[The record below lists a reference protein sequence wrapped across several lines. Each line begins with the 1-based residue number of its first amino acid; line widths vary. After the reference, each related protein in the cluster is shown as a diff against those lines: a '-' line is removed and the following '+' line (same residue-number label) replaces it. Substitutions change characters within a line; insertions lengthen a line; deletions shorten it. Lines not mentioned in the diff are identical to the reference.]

1 MLFISSFLT
10 TIILIGL
17 PIAFF
22 FFFWSYWVGEQVK
35 QTIICIFP
43 FSCYCQILE
52 LLVSLLLQRKRKKEG
67 GLLSIYWFL
76 DLILEFLYQYNFL
89 VFTFLIS
96 PLTSWI
102 YLFSLSLSFS
112 FLSNLMFLFVVYAA
126 SIHKAYVRPIFTFEK
141 KAQQQE
147 HGLQTAVTV
156 KIFVWFFFI
165 MVAHCYALVHSIIY
179 KQCWISFFG
188 MCVGYS
194 GNYIMI
200 RDRLSDLVLTRVSQ
214 AQRCIREFF
223 LNLCFGKTSNVH
235 HLSKLQKK

>member
-102 YLFSLSLSFS
+102 YLSSLSFS

-156 KIFVWFFFI
+156 RIFAQFFFI
-165 MVAHCYALVHSIIY
+165 MVAHCLHLCTVSF
-179 KQCWISFFG
+179 ISSVGFHFLG
-188 MCVGYS
+188 CVLDIQETIS
-194 GNYIMI
+194 
-200 RDRLSDLVLTRVSQ
+200 
-214 AQRCIREFF
+214 
-223 LNLCFGKTSNVH
+223 
-235 HLSKLQKK
+235 